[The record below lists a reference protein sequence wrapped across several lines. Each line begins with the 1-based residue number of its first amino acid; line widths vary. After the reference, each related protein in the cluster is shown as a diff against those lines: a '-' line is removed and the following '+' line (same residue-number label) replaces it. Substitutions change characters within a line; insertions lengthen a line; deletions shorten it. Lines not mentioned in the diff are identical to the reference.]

1 MGRNVRMAHGESFD
15 VELIDQGIVPRDLG
29 WCIRLP
35 GESGVDHSV
44 LGHSHGIVAPVKR
57 QVLLLVSDP
66 VSEVG
71 VAPPDGSLNLLAI
84 GVEQELVMIKT
95 MALLRGVGAIHPVS
109 VQLAR
114 TYFRQIAVPDHVSLF
129 ADLDTKSLTFPR
141 TVEQAKF
148 HFLRVLSVEREV
160 DAFAVPG

>member
-1 MGRNVRMAHGESFD
+1 MGGSVRVAHGKSFD

-29 WCIRLP
+29 WCIRFP

-44 LGHSHGIVAPVKR
+44 LGHSNGIIAPVKR

-71 VAPPDGSLNLLAI
+71 VAPPDGSLNLRAI
-84 GVEQELVMIKT
+84 RVKQELVVIKT
-95 MALLRGVGAIHPVS
+95 MALLRGVRAIHPVS

-114 TYFRQIAVPDHVSLF
+114 T
-129 ADLDTKSLTFPR
+129 
-141 TVEQAKF
+141 
-148 HFLRVLSVEREV
+148 
-160 DAFAVPG
+160 